1 MSGEKGLLTQ
11 SMVAL
16 GVPTCYLGGTARGSE
31 ALRWRGWLPRVLI
44 RVVGGCPSEGKVSR
58 SLGLEWEGDLSVDH
72 LGVLVWRRGVWRFE

>member
-31 ALRWRGWLPRVLI
+31 ALRWRGWLPRMGFDKRKLRKNVELLLMAGGVPWGREEI
-44 RVVGGCPSEGKVSR
+44 LVGGNDEKR
-58 SLGLEWEGDLSVDH
+58 K
-72 LGVLVWRRGVWRFE
+72 R